1 MEDILYYEALL
12 IYTYIIAHQ
21 KKICSEMHLA
31 FRNICM
37 TILDCHQLHLY
48 WHLWKELQ
56 IM

>member
-12 IYTYIIAHQ
+12 IYILLRIR
-21 KKICSEMHLA
+21 KKSSEMHLA
-31 FRNICM
+31 FRNNCM
-37 TILDCHQLHLY
+37 TILDYHQLHLY